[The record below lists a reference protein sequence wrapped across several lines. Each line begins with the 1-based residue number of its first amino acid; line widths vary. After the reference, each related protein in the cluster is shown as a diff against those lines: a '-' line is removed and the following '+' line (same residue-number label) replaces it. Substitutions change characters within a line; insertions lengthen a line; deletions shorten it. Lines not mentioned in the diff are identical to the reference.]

1 MFSSLSPNLAHDSDY
16 NSGGTDDDELSM
28 EEEDS
33 EDYCKGGYH
42 AVQIGETFKEGRYTI
57 LRKLG
62 WGHFST
68 VWLARD
74 AECQRYVAL
83 KVVKSAQH
91 YTETAVDEIK
101 LLTKV
106 VEANPQAIGR
116 AHVVQLL
123 DHFKHRGPNGVH
135 VCMVFEVL
143 GENLLSLI
151 KKYKHRGIPEPV
163 VQQIIRQVL
172 LGLDYLHRECGIIH
186 TDLKPENVLVCV
198 DDVDALV
205 DQWIASDKAAGTTT
219 TTTTTTIPEPTIEE
233 TSKKN
238 GDRNGHK
245 NKSNKNGNCKP
256 IQSLPL
262 RSAGTSPRSSVV
274 VVDSNQS
281 TTITAT
287 ATTPPTSTNGNQND
301 YNSNNDGDGDV
312 TMTTDHSSVKEPETA
327 SPRSSISSSTTTAPI
342 PPSELNIMVKIA
354 DLGNA
359 CWTDYHFTNDIQTRQ
374 YRAPEVILGAKW
386 HHSADMWSMACM
398 TFELLTGDYLF
409 DPQNGPRYTK
419 DEDHVAQVM
428 ELLGFFPKHLALA
441 GKHSGE
447 IFNRRGELRHIHRLR
462 YWRLPDVLNEKYH
475 YSRQKADLL
484 ASFLLPMLDLNYE
497 KRASARTML
506 QNAWLANLTAPTT
519 TETTT
524 TTTAAPEDS
533 SQPSSK

>member
-1 MFSSLSPNLAHDSDY
+1 MRHSEDY
-16 NSGGTDDDELSM
+16 TDGDDHDELSM
-28 EEEDS
+28 EEEDL

-42 AVQIGETFKEGRYTI
+42 AVSIGETFKDGRYTI

-74 AECQRYVAL
+74 AECERYVAL

-106 VEANPQAIGR
+106 VEANPQAPGR

-123 DHFKHRGPNGVH
+123 DHFRHRGPNGVH

-163 VQQIIRQVL
+163 VQQIVRQVL

-205 DQWIASDKAAGTTT
+205 DRWLALDSAQTMEKEAGQSQESLLRK
-219 TTTTTTIPEPTIEE
+219 P
-233 TSKKN
+233 SKSKTV
-238 GDRNGHK
+238 K
-245 NKSNKNGNCKP
+245 QLP
-256 IQSLPL
+256 SLPL
-262 RSAGTSPRSSVV
+262 RSANTSPRTSPAATGNGSAAATGTDGDMAAMAVDDDDNARPCPSEAGSSRSSMSSV
-274 VVDSNQS
+274 
-281 TTITAT
+281 AT
-287 ATTPPTSTNGNQND
+287 AATS
-301 YNSNNDGDGDV
+301 
-312 TMTTDHSSVKEPETA
+312 
-327 SPRSSISSSTTTAPI
+327 I
-342 PPSELNIMVKIA
+342 PASELNITVKIA

-374 YRAPEVILGAKW
+374 YRSPEVIIGAKW
-386 HHSADMWSMACM
+386 HQSADMWSMACM

-409 DPQNGPRYTK
+409 DPQTGPRYTK
-419 DEDHVAQVM
+419 DEDHIAQVI
-428 ELLGFFPKHLALA
+428 ELLGFFPKHLALS
-441 GKHSGE
+441 GKQSGE

-462 YWRLPDVLNEKYH
+462 YWRLPDVLAEKYH
-475 YSRQKADLL
+475 YPRQKAELL
-484 ASFLLPMLDLNYE
+484 ASFLLPMLDLNHE

-506 QNAWLANLTAPTT
+506 QHAWIASVSTPASATSAAAAAST
-519 TETTT
+519 SA
-524 TTTAAPEDS
+524 TTAAPA
-533 SQPSSK
+533 QNSK